1 MKLMSLE
8 SLLMSEDRAIL
19 GTEKEIKNLRK
30 RLEAA
35 TPQKSLAEAKRRTM
49 KEFQFIVLD

>member
-1 MKLMSLE
+1 MKLLSSKL
-8 SLLMSEDRAIL
+8 LLMNKDHAIL
-19 GTEKEIKNLRK
+19 STKEEVENLRK